1 MLIAL
6 LKKLAVPVPIIGV
19 VGAGLIRFERQR
31 QEKRT
36 AKAVMYQPM
45 GPRGRRPPD
54 PLKRRLG
61 RESLWRLAA
70 DGEGFVL
77 LLRGRVT
84 L

>member
-36 AKAVMYQPM
+36 AKAVMYQPI

-54 PLKRRLG
+54 PLKRRLRRKASG
-61 RESLWRLAA
+61 ASLTMARALCCSCGGA
-70 DGEGFVL
+70 
-77 LLRGRVT
+77 
-84 L
+84 

>member
-19 VGAGLIRFERQR
+19 VGGALIRFERQR

-61 RESLWRLAA
+61 RESL
-70 DGEGFVL
+70 
-77 LLRGRVT
+77 
-84 L
+84 